1 MFYSRLTR
9 VRVQLLLMRLD
20 WRESPGLLCA
30 PAATAQTLLLTL
42 HRLDQ
47 LLQELSCYLLTQLF
61 PGSPLPAVT
70 DLAPILQTPVARYP
84 ACRERSVRDC
94 GVLAV
99 LRDTLTSFDR
109 YVGDRNI

>member
-1 MFYSRLTR
+1 
-9 VRVQLLLMRLD
+9 MRLD

-30 PAATAQTLLLTL
+30 PAATAQTLLFTF
-42 HRLDQ
+42 RRVDQ

-61 PGSPLPAVT
+61 PGSPLPTVT
-70 DLAPILQTPVARYP
+70 DLAPLLHTPVARYP

-94 GVLAV
+94 GVLAF

-109 YVGDRNI
+109 YLANHT